1 MGIAKQEKWNSQ
13 NESGFPG
20 QKTVQEN
27 PREHKRYHI
36 KKTCLREAKCQLFAS
51 ITRFIPGHYD
61 DHLGLNFSQLKWVV
75 QLQVCDL
82 LSRRLGSPQANAL
95 SFLTGLKKNKSLE
108 VLRIGKNPYL
118 SPGAYS
124 FLKAIRRN
132 QESALQELHLDN
144 MALDGDCHRELEDV
158 LKKRPDFKATW
169 QVSIQGGQAREIQYP
184 ERPSP
189 LDIFVK
195 FGRSSGL
202 RMVDLFKIL
211 SGKRDTIGEN
221 AFISGLKNM
230 NITMTKHE
238 LKKLFS
244 ILDVNGDGKLQFHE
258 FPNLVALKLHEENA
272 ERLGNC
278 RAHK

>member
-1 MGIAKQEKWNSQ
+1 M
-13 NESGFPG
+13 
-20 QKTVQEN
+20 
-27 PREHKRYHI
+27 
-36 KKTCLREAKCQLFAS
+36 
-51 ITRFIPGHYD
+51 
-61 DHLGLNFSQLKWVV
+61 
-75 QLQVCDL
+75 
-82 LSRRLGSPQANAL
+82 
-95 SFLTGLKKNKSLE
+95 
-108 VLRIGKNPYL
+108 

-132 QESALQELHLDN
+132 QESALRELHLDN

-158 LKKRPDFKATW
+158 LKKRPDFKASW

-211 SGKRDTIGEN
+211 SAKRDTIGEN

-230 NITMTKHE
+230 NINMTKHE

-272 ERLGNC
+272 ERLVNC